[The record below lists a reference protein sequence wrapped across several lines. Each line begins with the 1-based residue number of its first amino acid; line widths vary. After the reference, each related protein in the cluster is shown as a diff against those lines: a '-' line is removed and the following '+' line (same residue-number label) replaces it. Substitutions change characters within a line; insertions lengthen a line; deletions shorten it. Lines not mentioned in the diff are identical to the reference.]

1 MVVRM
6 VGTAMTGE
14 VDEGVEVAVVLEVV
28 DLADLTEGV
37 VEAPGAEEE
46 WEWAIVEDSV
56 SLVDHGT
63 MDPVAPTCRSRI
75 TLITTPYLCKA
86 WETTILWTL
95 LRISSNKSA
104 SLRSIRRLACP

>member
-1 MVVRM
+1 MVVQM
-6 VGTAMTGE
+6 VGSATMGE

-37 VEAPGAEEE
+37 VEAPEAELE
-46 WEWAIVEDSV
+46 WEWAIVEDSI

-75 TLITTPYLCKA
+75 TLITTPSLYKA

-95 LRISSNKSA
+95 SQISSNRSA
-104 SLRSIRRLACP
+104 LLRSIRRLACP